1 MRSFMKKFCKRGLM
15 GAWGG
20 PAVLA
25 IVWLALQKANVI
37 SEVSVNEAVRGVL
50 SSIVL
55 AFIATGISAIY
66 QEETL
71 PRALQT
77 LTHIFVLY
85 LDYLLVYLLNGWLIS
100 KYVIIFTAAFVI
112 GYMILWAVI
121 YFTISGK
128 VKKMNTAIDRQ

>member
-1 MRSFMKKFCKRGLM
+1 MRNFIKESCKRGLM
-15 GAWGG
+15 GAWSG

-25 IVWLALQKANVI
+25 IVWFALQKANVI
-37 SEVSVNEAVRGVL
+37 SEVSVNEAVRGVF

-71 PRALQT
+71 PRAIQT
-77 LTHIFVLY
+77 LTHFFVLY

-100 KYVIIFTAAFVI
+100 KYIVIFTAAFVI

-121 YFTISGK
+121 YFTIARK
-128 VKKMNTAIDRQ
+128 VKKMNTAIDGQ